1 MIEISNA
8 NDKPV
13 QRFLGYFLRSVEK
26 SAKLA
31 KVYMR
36 MFVDCSLRA
45 RHRPFFFVSLSHFFV
60 TRRLNASYGNHMVTW
75 EKRIVN

>member
-8 NDKPV
+8 NNKPV

-36 MFVDCSLRA
+36 LFVDCHFLVSMETSERKLR
-45 RHRPFFFVSLSHFFV
+45 
-60 TRRLNASYGNHMVTW
+60 
-75 EKRIVN
+75 

>member
-26 SAKLA
+26 SVKLA

-36 MFVDCSLRA
+36 LFVDCHFLVSMETSEHKLR
-45 RHRPFFFVSLSHFFV
+45 
-60 TRRLNASYGNHMVTW
+60 
-75 EKRIVN
+75 